1 MLRSASHY
9 TVPQTTV
16 LCANTYSD
24 ITKSHI
30 YYEPHQ
36 ETASKHSA
44 EVLQNQTPQA
54 VNKCFYSMAIYG
66 SSKGGKWKTE
76 AVLHQA
82 APLPM
87 VELILSNR

>member
-9 TVPQTTV
+9 SMPRTTI
-16 LCANTYSD
+16 LCANTYFH

-44 EVLQNQTPQA
+44 EALHNQTPHT

-66 SSKGGKWKTE
+66 SSKEGKWKIG

>member
-1 MLRSASHY
+1 MLRPASHH
-9 TVPQTTV
+9 TMPQTTSS
-16 LCANTYSD
+16 CANIYFH

-44 EVLQNQTPQA
+44 EVLHNQTPHA
-54 VNKCFYSMAIYG
+54 VNKCFYSIAIYG
-66 SSKGGKWKTE
+66 SSKERKQKIG
-76 AVLHQA
+76 AFLHWA
-82 APLPM
+82 TSLPM